1 MAAGCKAT
9 ERRVSVTTLAELLD
23 DLGEQP
29 VQFLKIDVEGFE
41 EQVLRGADFT
51 RVRPGSCW

>member
-1 MAAGCKAT
+1 M
-9 ERRVSVTTLAELLD
+9 SVTTLAELLD